1 MTGIIILKKIYKIMA
16 GRKFIEVKLM
26 IMYILLY
33 IMINS
38 PVPGIIG
45 KQNDFKIL
53 ILREVFLKI

>member
-1 MTGIIILKKIYKIMA
+1 MA